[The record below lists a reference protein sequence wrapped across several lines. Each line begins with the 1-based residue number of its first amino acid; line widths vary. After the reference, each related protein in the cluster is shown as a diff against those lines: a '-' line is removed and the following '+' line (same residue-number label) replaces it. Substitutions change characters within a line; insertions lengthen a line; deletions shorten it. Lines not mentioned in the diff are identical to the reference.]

1 MDAHIEVAI
10 DDTGFMCWKGAHRR
24 RIENIPLEIER
35 SSMTRTPNA
44 IRLQVHLE
52 WTPSVR
58 TGEIKHAHVVASPGD
73 QHTGAANRKLLA
85 GTVGNDTIEWTKIV
99 GMTRCVTCGRKESSK
114 CLSTCPRCQQR
125 TNADKHRA
133 SGCSRYF
140 C

>member
-10 DDTGFMCWKGAHRR
+10 DDTSFMCWKGAHRR
-24 RIENIPLEIER
+24 RIEHVALEIEC
-35 SSMTRTPNA
+35 SSMTRTPDA
-44 IRLQVHLE
+44 IRWEVHLE

-58 TGEIKHAHVVASPGD
+58 TCKVKHTHVIASPSD
-73 QHTGAANRKLLA
+73 QHARTADCQLLA
-85 GTVGNDTIEWTKIV
+85 CTVGDDTIEWSKIV